1 MKIIIHL
8 NPLAVAAALG
18 INIELLK
25 AVKTAFD
32 KPVVVKQTGR
42 YSVLFSHKYMMLT
55 FLEPMDAMV
64 HIVHP
69 LVEAL
74 EAKERT
80 TRSKLLLDGRP
91 IFQVDDSRGWRE
103 IGIQVVERDG
113 KFWLGRY
120 TKVKTEDGSLF
131 DPFNMWQTIGV
142 VNGGSTNDATI
153 TSTRY
158 DNGEPV
164 YKVNSD
170 RSTQLINL
178 TDYRIFKVET

>member
-1 MKIIIHL
+1 MKLIIHL

-18 INIELLK
+18 VNVEMLK

-32 KPVVVKQTGR
+32 KPAVVKQTGR
-42 YSVLFSHKYMMLT
+42 YSILFSHKYMMAT
-55 FLEPMDAMV
+55 FLENMDAMV

-91 IFQVDDSRGWRE
+91 IFQVDGDEGWRE
-103 IGIQVVERDG
+103 IGIQVVEREG

-120 TKVKTEDGSLF
+120 TKVKTADGSLF
-131 DPFNMWQTIGV
+131 DPFNMWQTVGV
-142 VNGGSTNDATI
+142 VNGGSMNDATI

-158 DNGEPV
+158 DDNEPV
-164 YKVNSD
+164 YRVQSN
-170 RSTQLINL
+170 RSTQQIRL
-178 TDYRIFKVET
+178 TEYRVFKVAE